1 MFDIPGRVLYNTTR
15 VIARCTMR
23 LNVNR
28 VLHTPDLRQDFHF
41 EMDLSGLEFGG
52 MCPIVSPVVVDGQ
65 VRNIAGMLRLELAL
79 DTTLAA
85 VCDRCGE
92 VFDKPFHLDCEY
104 LLATELEDEEN
115 DEILLLEDGTVDL
128 GELSREVFI
137 LNMPT
142 KLLCRE
148 DCRGLCPGCGVN
160 LNYEVCRCKKEVD
173 PRLAKLAQLLE
184 KSENK

>member
-1 MFDIPGRVLYNTTR
+1 MKLNLREIIEIPGGSVQF
-15 VIARCTMR
+15 A
-23 LNVNR
+23 
-28 VLHTPDLRQDFHF
+28 Q
-41 EMDLSGLEFGG
+41 E
-52 MCPIVSPVVVDGQ
+52 
-65 VRNIAGMLRLELAL
+65 L
-79 DTTLAA
+79 DTALLDFPSVRAYTAPITAEGKVVNTAGILTLQGKLHAQMLC

>member
-1 MFDIPGRVLYNTTR
+1 MEFAGRYPISR
-15 VIARCTMR
+15 PVI
-23 LNVNR
+23 VEG
-28 VLHTPDLRQDFHF
+28 V
-41 EMDLSGLEFGG
+41 
-52 MCPIVSPVVVDGQ
+52 
-65 VRNIAGMLRLELAL
+65 VRNRAELLSLELTAS
-79 DTTLAA
+79 TTLDA

-160 LNYEVCRCKKEVD
+160 LNYEVCRCKKDVA
-173 PRLAKLAQLLE
+173 PRLAKLAQLLDR
-184 KSENK
+184 SETK

>member
-1 MFDIPGRVLYNTTR
+1 MLIDVKPI
-15 VIARCTMR
+15 
-23 LNVNR
+23 
-28 VLHTPDLRQDFHF
+28 LHTPGGERTFRF
-41 EMDLSGLEFGG
+41 ELDLSDMEFAGRY
-52 MCPIVSPVVVDGQ
+52 PISRPVIVEGV
-65 VRNIAGMLRLELAL
+65 VRNRAELLSLELTAS
-79 DTTLAA
+79 TTLDA

-173 PRLAKLAQLLE
+173 PRLAKLVQLLE

>member
-1 MFDIPGRVLYNTTR
+1 MEVVLEVR
-15 VIARCTMR
+15 QEQGVHAHCVDEHILGA
-23 LNVNR
+23 LNVEEADIDPEANETVPVR
-28 VLHTPDLRQDFHF
+28 PVL
-41 EMDLSGLEFGG
+41 
-52 MCPIVSPVVVDGQ
+52 VVGQ

-115 DEILLLEDGTVDL
+115 DEILLLEDGTVNL

-173 PRLAKLAQLLE
+173 PRLAKLAQLLDR
-184 KSENK
+184 SENK